1 VLATTLLLACI
12 HALMGLAWLTAYAA
26 LVTRAGDL
34 LRRPRARRV
43 LDRVTGVA
51 LVGLGARLA
60 LAHRR

>member
-1 VLATTLLLACI
+1 VLATTLLLAVV
-12 HALMGLAWLTAYAA
+12 HVLMGLVWLTAYAHVVA
-26 LVTRAGDL
+26 RAGDL

-60 LAHRR
+60 AARR